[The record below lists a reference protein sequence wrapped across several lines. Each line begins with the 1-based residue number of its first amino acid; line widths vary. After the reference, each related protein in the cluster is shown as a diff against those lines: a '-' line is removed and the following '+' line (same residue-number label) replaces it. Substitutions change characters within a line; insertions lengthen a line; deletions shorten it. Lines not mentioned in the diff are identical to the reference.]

1 MSRHRFG
8 IKGGL
13 HLTQRQAP
21 GLGEGSTWLPG
32 CGVRSELHLVP
43 QVCGIWGGFQDGD
56 LPQRPA
62 HQPPGSS
69 TGTTRVPRSPAHT
82 RLVRAHGTA
91 PPKQQTTLPASFRC
105 ATDEKCAKEHLRPSA
120 QTPADPG
127 AHPRVRPSPRR
138 GSGGRGFVRSPAGL
152 PAGRTAPSPSPSPT
166 PAPGAGSAALA
177 LRNMEHVARCSVPG
191 RLPRRGSRPATRS

>member
-1 MSRHRFG
+1 MSSTWFHRSAVFG
-8 IKGGL
+8 EDFRMVTFPRGPPTS
-13 HLTQRQAP
+13 HQAP
-21 GLGEGSTWLPG
+21 AQAPRGCPAARHTPALSGRTELP
-32 CGVRSELHLVP
+32 P
-43 QVCGIWGGFQDGD
+43 
-56 LPQRPA
+56 
-62 HQPPGSS
+62 
-69 TGTTRVPRSPAHT
+69 
-82 RLVRAHGTA
+82 A

-105 ATDEKCAKEHLRPSA
+105 AIDEKCAKEHLRPSA
-120 QTPADPG
+120 QTLADPG

-152 PAGRTAPSPSPSPT
+152 PAGRTAPSPSPT